1 MEVEGRGLVAAKFFG
16 FPPEQLYTEI
26 YAIGHNEYLK
36 AVSVLK
42 ETLLQEFPENQEE
55 IEVKCSKMLEGY
67 YHEFDQKWFDKFI
80 DYCSKN
86 IFSVRDNIPVY
97 KPELEDVAGNRGAHE
112 KFLNLRHCI
121 MATEYL
127 NVQLLGKIKAQD
139 AEIERRKLLL
149 AKTVQLEHKVELVKR
164 AQDIEK
170 KIDAL
175 QPLEHPPEM

>member
-1 MEVEGRGLVAAKFFG
+1 MAEARSLVATKFFG
-16 FPPEQLYTEI
+16 FPPKQVYTEI

-42 ETLLQEFPENQEE
+42 ETLQQEFPEKQEE
-55 IEVKCSKMLEGY
+55 VEVNCSKMLEDY
-67 YHEFDQKWFDKFI
+67 YHEFDQGWFDKFI
-80 DYCSKN
+80 NYCSRN
-86 IFSVRDNIPVY
+86 IFSVGSNIPVY
-97 KPELEDVAGNRGAHE
+97 KPEMEDVDGNQQAHT

-127 NVQLLGKIKAQD
+127 NVELLGKIKAQD
-139 AEIERRKLLL
+139 AEIERRKQLL
-149 AKTVQLEHKVELVKR
+149 AKAVQLEQKLEVVKR

-175 QPLEHPPEM
+175 EHTPEM